1 MDKKITI
8 PIGEEDI
15 RLFQELIYHNREP
28 FEWRFDGVDIK
39 FIKDEEE
46 EWVLKKMHCCTSYK
60 MKERVFY
67 ISL

>member
-15 RLFQELIYHNREP
+15 RLFQGLVYHSREP

-39 FIKDEEE
+39 FIKDEGEE
-46 EWVLKKMHCCTSYK
+46 E
-60 MKERVFY
+60 
-67 ISL
+67 

>member
-15 RLFQELIYHNREP
+15 RLFQELIYYDREP

-39 FIKDEEE
+39 FIREEEE
-46 EWVLKKMHCCTSYK
+46 EW
-60 MKERVFY
+60 
-67 ISL
+67 SLVICVMEKDIY

>member
-15 RLFQELIYHNREP
+15 RLFQELIYYDREP

-39 FIKDEEE
+39 FVREEEE
-46 EWVLKKMHCCTSYK
+46 EW
-60 MKERVFY
+60 
-67 ISL
+67 SLVICVMEKDIY

>member
-15 RLFQELIYHNREP
+15 RLFQELIYYDREP

-46 EWVLKKMHCCTSYK
+46 EWVFLSSWCGYVGL
-60 MKERVFY
+60 E
-67 ISL
+67 

>member
-15 RLFQELIYHNREP
+15 RLFQELIYYDRES

-39 FIKDEEE
+39 FIKDEGEE
-46 EWVLKKMHCCTSYK
+46 EWVFLSSWCGYVGL
-60 MKERVFY
+60 E
-67 ISL
+67 